1 MARSFLLLCLTI
13 ISLPIRAQEFKVEY
27 DKKHDFTRYK
37 TFSFGE
43 SEIVIPADQR
53 TIPDAQWHEWMRKA
67 LQDEF
72 AEKGLAFIEQDGDL
86 VITYIVGSVART
98 EVQNLGPMGMAPGAD
113 QNRMWNRDFQ
123 QGSIIIDLNNRQ
135 GFKVWRVSATTNAS
149 LPDAERQLDQIV
161 GEGFRKFSIKP
172 KKSKKK

>member
-1 MARSFLLLCLTI
+1 MAQKILI
-13 ISLPIRAQEFKVEY
+13 IWLMVLAFCAQGQEFKVEY

-53 TIPDAQWHEWMRKA
+53 TAPDAQWHDWMKKA

-72 AEKGLAFIEQDGDL
+72 AEKGLAFVEKDGDL
-86 VITYIVGSVART
+86 VISYIIGSVSRT

-113 QNRMWNRDFQ
+113 QSRLWNRDFK

-135 GFKVWRVSATTNAS
+135 GFKVWRVTATTHAS
-149 LPDAERQLDQIV
+149 VPDAERQLDQLV